1 MHKLLLVAPVRGVKL
16 GTICVTILGT
26 SLKGYYLKKKK
37 KKKARCFLC
46 FSNLL
51 FLRVLVSYLLV

>member
-26 SLKGYYLKKKK
+26 SLRGYCLKKKAK
-37 KKKARCFLC
+37 CFLC
-46 FSNLL
+46 FSNLH
-51 FLRVLVSYLLV
+51 FLRVLVSYLIV

>member
-37 KKKARCFLC
+37 KARCFLC